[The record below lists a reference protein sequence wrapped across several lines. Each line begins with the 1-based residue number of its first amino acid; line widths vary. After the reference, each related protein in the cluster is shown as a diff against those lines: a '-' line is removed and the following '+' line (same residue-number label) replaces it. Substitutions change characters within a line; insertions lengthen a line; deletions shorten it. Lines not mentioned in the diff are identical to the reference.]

1 MVKHT
6 SLIISASVATAMLL
20 GALGLSAQKLVL
32 LHTNDTHSQIDP
44 TSKNLGGVERRKVL
58 IDSIRAAE
66 SDVLLIDAGDM
77 VQGTLFFSL
86 YGGEVEQ
93 KVMNR
98 LGYDIQIM
106 GNHEFDNGIDSLAHV
121 YRGIDA
127 DIVSTN
133 YDVRDT
139 PLDGL
144 VKPYVIKQVGDKKVG
159 FIGINLDPKG
169 MIADR
174 NYTGL
179 KYLDAIKAANATA
192 WHLKHN
198 ERVDRVVAI
207 THIGYIAD
215 KGVTDPELVAASE
228 DIDLII
234 GGHSHTV
241 IDENDPSSV
250 PARLVNAKGDTIL
263 VTQTGKS
270 GLNLGQIDFDIASG
284 RAVEKLYTV
293 GPRLDAKVDGT
304 MTELLR
310 PYRHGVDSLM
320 NVRIGT
326 VSSVFDTSANGL
338 RNLSADMVKAVGERF
353 SPAAVDLSVINVGGI
368 RSGWDKGPLTK
379 GEVMNSFPFDNRVS
393 VLEITGKDLREAFDI
408 IAPRGDGVSGNV
420 NVQYDPATGRC
431 TSITIDGRPLDDDRK
446 YVLATIDYLAQG
458 GDYLKSFTRGRHIG
472 ESEQVLYD
480 DFIDYIAD
488 GPLKGKKL
496 RPDNTPRIVAVQQ

>member
-1 MVKHT
+1 MKHT
-6 SLIISASVATAMLL
+6 SLIVSVLAYAALMLMPASALRAE
-20 GALGLSAQKLVL
+20 KLVL

-44 TSKNLGGVERRKVL
+44 TSKNLGGVERRKAL

-66 SDVLLIDAGDM
+66 PDVLLIDAGDM

-93 KVMNR
+93 KVMNA

-121 YRGIDA
+121 YRGLKAEKI
-127 DIVSTN
+127 STN
-133 YDVRDT
+133 YDLRHT

-144 VKPYVIKQVGDKKVG
+144 VKPYVIKQVGDKRVG

-169 MIADR
+169 MIADH

-179 KYLDAIKAANATA
+179 KYLDAVKAANSTA

-198 ERVDRVVAI
+198 ERVDKVVAI
-207 THIGYIAD
+207 THIGYMAD
-215 KGVTDPELVAASE
+215 QGVTDPELVKSSE

-241 IDENDPSSV
+241 IDENNPKSV
-250 PARLVNAKGDTIL
+250 PARLVNAIGDTVL

-270 GLNLGQIDFDIASG
+270 GINLGQIDFDLDTG
-284 RAVEKLYTV
+284 HAVEKLYPVTA
-293 GPRLDAKVDGT
+293 RLDAKIDGT

-310 PYRHGVDSLM
+310 PYRQGVDSLM
-320 NVRIGT
+320 SVRIGT
-326 VSSVFDTSANGL
+326 VASSFDINRNGL
-338 RNLSADMVKAVGERF
+338 RNLSADIVKAIGAKF
-353 SPAAVDLSVINVGGI
+353 SPKPVELSVINVGGI

-393 VLEITGKDLREAFDI
+393 ILEISGKDLREAFDI
-408 IAPRGDGVSGNV
+408 IAPRGDGVSDNV
-420 NVQYDPATGRC
+420 RVQYDPASGKC
-431 TSITIDGRPLDDDRK
+431 TSVTIDGKPLDDDRM
-446 YVLATIDYLAQG
+446 YILSTIDYLAQG
-458 GDYLKSFTRGRHIG
+458 GDYLKSFTRAKHIG
-472 ESEQVLYD
+472 ESERVLYD
-480 DFIDYIAD
+480 DFISYISE

-496 RPDNTPRIVAVQQ
+496 RPDETPRITAAP

>member
-1 MVKHT
+1 MKHI
-6 SLIISASVATAMLL
+6 SLVIPACVAAMLML
-20 GALGLSAQKLVL
+20 NVPNGRAEKLVL

-58 IDSIRAAE
+58 IDSVRAAE
-66 SDVLLIDAGDM
+66 PNVLLIDAGDM

-93 KVMNR
+93 NVMNH

-106 GNHEFDNGIDSLAHV
+106 GNHEFDNGIDSLAHM
-121 YRGIDA
+121 YRGLNA
-127 DIVSTN
+127 DKISTN
-133 YDVRDT
+133 YDVRNT

-144 VKPYVIKQVGDKKVG
+144 VKPYVIKQVGDKRVG
-159 FIGINLDPKG
+159 FIAINLDPKG
-169 MIADR
+169 MIADH

-179 KYLDAIKAANATA
+179 KYLDAVKAANSTA

-198 ERVDRVVAI
+198 ERVYKVVAI
-207 THIGYIAD
+207 THIGYTAD
-215 KGVTDPELVAASE
+215 KGVTDPELVASSE

-241 IDENDPSSV
+241 IDENNPKSV
-250 PARLVNAKGDTIL
+250 PARLVNAKGDTVL

-270 GLNLGQIDFDIASG
+270 GINLGQIDFDLDTG
-284 RAVEKLYTV
+284 RAVEKLYPVTD
-293 GPRLDAKVDGT
+293 RLDAKIDGT
-304 MTELLR
+304 MTDLLR
-310 PYRHGVDSLM
+310 PYRQGVDSLM

-326 VSSVFDTSANGL
+326 VASAFDVNRNGL
-338 RNLSADMVKAVGERF
+338 RNLSADMVKAIGGKF
-353 SPAAVDLSVINVGGI
+353 SPKPVDLSVINVGGI

-393 VLEITGKDLREAFDI
+393 ILEITGKDLREAFDI
-408 IAPRGDGVSGNV
+408 IAPRGDGISANV
-420 NVQYDPATGRC
+420 KVLYDPQSGKC
-431 TSITIDGRPLDDDRK
+431 TSVTIDGRPLEDDNV

-458 GDYLKSFTRGRHIG
+458 GDYLKSFTRAKHIG
-472 ESEQVLYD
+472 ESEKVLYD
-480 DFIDYIAD
+480 DFIGYISQ

-496 RPDNTPRIVAVQQ
+496 RPDDSPRIVAAQ